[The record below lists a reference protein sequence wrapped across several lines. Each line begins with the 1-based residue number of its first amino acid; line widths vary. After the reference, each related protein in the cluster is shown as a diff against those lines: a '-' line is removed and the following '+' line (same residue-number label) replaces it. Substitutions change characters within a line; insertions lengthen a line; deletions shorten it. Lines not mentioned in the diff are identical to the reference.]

1 MELDNVRFFH
11 KPAARPCRDKA
22 SDLEK
27 GLRSTKPP
35 GSVKARYARSWLIGH
50 RLNAIAEFL
59 WQSLKGELGYAGF
72 VKIAEIDAR
81 LQQPYQP
88 FTDT

>member
-1 MELDNVRFFH
+1 LADWAPTKRD
-11 KPAARPCRDKA
+11 CRIF
-22 SDLEK
+22 
-27 GLRSTKPP
+27 
-35 GSVKARYARSWLIGH
+35 V
-50 RLNAIAEFL
+50 AIF
-59 WQSLKGELGYAGF
+59 KGELGYAGF